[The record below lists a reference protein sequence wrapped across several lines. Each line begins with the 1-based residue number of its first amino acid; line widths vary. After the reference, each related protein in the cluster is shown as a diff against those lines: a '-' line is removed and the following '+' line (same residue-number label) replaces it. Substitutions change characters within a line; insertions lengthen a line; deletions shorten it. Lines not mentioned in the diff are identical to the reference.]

1 MLFCNILLGSTGEAT
16 RVVSMLPVLVLI
28 AITSAA
34 GAWLWLHR
42 ERRDRLWCWAWLVPC
57 IAVIS
62 LCLLLASDLY
72 LQKIVGLLLMPAG
85 LCWLMLIA
93 LTSIALI
100 ARHWWSA
107 GLVGATLILYTAAG
121 NAWLGCGLIAGLE
134 QQVLPGPDY
143 ATMTPFDAV
152 FVLGGGTEVM
162 PDGSPRLGDS
172 GDRVIVA
179 LRLHLAGKAPLLV
192 TGGKSVDGGRNLGNE
207 VRTLWRG
214 MGVNDQAIQIEP
226 EPRITKDEIACYHRL
241 ATERGWKRVAVI
253 SSAWHLP
260 RVLDHCRRLN
270 WDVTAIPSDARS
282 APYPWEF
289 RWLIPQ
295 SRGFSTMEIACWER
309 LGRLMG
315 R

>member
-1 MLFCNILLGSTGEAT
+1 
-16 RVVSMLPVLVLI
+16 MLPVLMLI
-28 AITSAA
+28 AIAGAA

-42 ERRDRLWCWAWLVPC
+42 ERRDRLWRWAWLVP
-57 IAVIS
+57 AIS
-62 LCLLLASDLY
+62 LISLGVLLVSDLY

-85 LCWLMLIA
+85 LCWMMLIA
-93 LTSIALI
+93 LTVAALI
-100 ARHWWSA
+100 AQRWWSA

-121 NAWLGCGLIAGLE
+121 NVWVGRALIVGLE
-134 QQVLPGPDY
+134 HQVLPGPELT
-143 ATMTPFDAV
+143 AMTPYDAV

-179 LRLHLAGKAPLLV
+179 ARLHLAGTAPLLV
-192 TGGKSVDGGRNLGNE
+192 TGGKSVDGERNLGNE
-207 VRTLWRG
+207 VRILWQG
-214 MGVNDQAIQIEP
+214 LGVPSSAILIEP
-226 EPRITKDEIACYHRL
+226 EPRITRDEIAGYHRL
-241 ATERGWKRVAVI
+241 AEKNTWKRVAVI

-295 SRGFSTMEIACWER
+295 HRGFSTMEIACWER
-309 LGRLMG
+309 LGRLVG